1 MSDIT
6 IWGPGGT
13 AEGGS
18 SACGC
23 FLNGVGAPAP
33 ALGDD
38 GDFYLD
44 TLNSNLYGPKTLGD
58 WGTPVSLIGPAGPQG
73 IQGVTGAQGPQ
84 GIPGPKGVKGDTGLT
99 GATGATGATGPA
111 GADGADGSQ
120 IYSDVV
126 DPISTDGAPGD
137 YWLNKATSTLWGPK
151 DALTNWVGTSLLLKG
166 ATGAT
171 GPAGADGTDSPIVDL
186 HVGQQNITNN
196 TTAIAVTGAAV
207 DPTLHAAADFIQVTG
222 IFDVVPHGYNN
233 GVTQQTN
240 QLTINRTGAYKISLW
255 ASYSNSTNNATV
267 GFRFAVNGVIS
278 LSRTPKNKTTTAAD
292 YKILSA
298 HGVHQF
304 AAGDIITLWVA
315 SDVTTNITITDAVF
329 SVQELIATGYDLE
342 IEDEGV
348 PIATTPVSLD
358 FVGAGVTV
366 TDTGSG
372 NLQINIPG
380 GGSTITVQDEGTP
393 LTTAV
398 TLFNFAGAGV
408 TVTEPVADQVLV
420 TIPGGGGG
428 SIAVQE
434 EGVTVSTSGTLNF
447 VGAGATA
454 TDVGGVATVSIPGGI
469 SGVAVQEEG
478 TSVVTSATMNFV
490 GAGVTATNVGGT
502 ATVTVPGN
510 PLEVKDEGV
519 SLTTNALSIDFAGA
533 GVTVTE
539 PTPDNLLVTIPGG
552 GGGGSQAGVA
562 SSLASGDYHL
572 PYDLIYPWADLAVLP
587 VVAGVIFGIIVID
600 SEITIN
606 SLTIDVTTS
615 SAASTID
622 LAIYKFLGAGKPG
635 AALAFG
641 QGSGGTI
648 AIVDILISPS
658 VTLAPGVYFY
668 AISAS
673 SSSIQCTGAT
683 SVTYGGAYETMLLR
697 SDGIESLRSATEF
710 VEVRVPDASLP
721 GGSYTLGMNMTGLN
735 LTASNAPSIAG
746 RRLIFLR
753 KA

>member
-13 AEGGS
+13 GEGGS

-23 FLNGVGAPAP
+23 FLNGEGAPAP

-44 TLNSNLYGPKTLGD
+44 TLNSDLYGPKTLGD
-58 WGTPVSLIGPAGPQG
+58 WGTPVSIIGPAGPQG

-111 GADGADGSQ
+111 GAEGADGSQ

-151 DALTNWVGTSLLLKG
+151 DEFTFWVGTDLLLKG
-166 ATGAT
+166 DTGDT
-171 GPAGADGTDSPIVDL
+171 GPAGTDGADSPIVDL

-196 TTAIAVTGAAV
+196 STSIAVSAATV

-222 IFDVVPHGYNN
+222 IFDTVPHGFNN

-240 QLTINRTGAYKISLW
+240 QLTINRSGAYKISIW
-255 ASYSNSTNNATV
+255 ASYSNSANNATV

-304 AAGDIITLWVA
+304 AAGDVITLWVA
-315 SDVTTNITITDAVF
+315 SDVTTNVTITDAVF
-329 SVQELIATGYDLE
+329 SVQELIATGYDLT
-342 IEDEGV
+342 IEDEGTPV
-348 PIATTPVSLD
+348 VTTPVSLD

-366 TDTGSG
+366 TDTGGG
-372 NLQINIPG
+372 NLEVNIPGGGG

-398 TLFNFAGAGV
+398 TLLNFAGAGV

-420 TIPGGGGG
+420 TIPGTDTNTTDL
-428 SIAVQE
+428 I
-434 EGVTVSTSGTLNF
+434 VS
-447 VGAGATA
+447 
-454 TDVGGVATVSIPGGI
+454 D
-469 SGVAVQEEG
+469 EG
-478 TSVVTSATMNFV
+478 TPVVTTDEINFV
-490 GAGVTATNVGGT
+490 GAGVTVTDVSGE
-502 ATVTVPGN
+502 ATVTIPGN
-510 PLEVKDEGV
+510 PLTISDEGTPL
-519 SLTTNALSIDFAGA
+519 STAAISIDFAGA

-552 GGGGSQAGVA
+552 GGGGQVGLASQLPSNGYYLAATFDSPTWSSGLQITTGSMIIWPFYLDSQATFDGVEMNINT
-562 SSLASGDYHL
+562 ASGTAVHDVN
-572 PYDLIYPWADLAVLP
+572 IY
-587 VVAGVIFGIIVID
+587 
-600 SEITIN
+600 E
-606 SLTIDVTTS
+606 
-615 SAASTID
+615 
-622 LAIYKFLGAGKPG
+622 FLGNGKPG
-635 AALAFG
+635 NA
-641 QGSGGTI
+641 
-648 AIVDILISPS
+648 LISVNVPVTS
-658 VTLAPGVYFY
+658 TGISAVSFTGVTLDPGWYFIGIH
-668 AISAS
+668 AATATAGFWGVS
-673 SSSIQCTGAT
+673 SSGLEGNQLIPSLLVSDVWNGLAT
-683 SVTYGGAYETMLLR
+683 
-697 SDGIESLRSATEF
+697 ATEF
-710 VEVRVPDASLP
+710 QSRRIADTALI
-721 GGSYTLGMNMTGLN
+721 GGSYTLGGDLTGTDMT
-735 LTASNAPSIAG
+735 TSNTTVDSRCPTVL
-746 RRLIFLR
+746 LI
-753 KA
+753 KQ